1 MNVVVI
7 DGAQQPQQIG
17 RAPRPSSR
25 PPVLTHMTDNAAKN
39 TPQQPPTQSPVLF
52 KRLTPAEMAERRKQG
67 LCYNCDEP
75 YVRGHRCP
83 RLFYL
88 EVTDFVD
95 DEIKGDTDDDQEEQ
109 DPVVS
114 LHAITGIRRED
125 TMQLRV
131 VLNDQ
136 ELLALLDTRAQHI
149 TSSTARRHNSVGLLW
164 NPHQGAMSR
173 WKMET
178 QFSARE

>member
-1 MNVVVI
+1 
-7 DGAQQPQQIG
+7 
-17 RAPRPSSR
+17 
-25 PPVLTHMTDNAAKN
+25 
-39 TPQQPPTQSPVLF
+39 
-52 KRLTPAEMAERRKQG
+52 MAERRKQG

>member
-1 MNVVVI
+1 M
-7 DGAQQPQQIG
+7 
-17 RAPRPSSR
+17 S
-25 PPVLTHMTDNAAKN
+25 
-39 TPQQPPTQSPVLF
+39 
-52 KRLTPAEMAERRKQG
+52 ERRKQG

-88 EVTDFVD
+88 EVTDFAD

-131 VLNDQ
+131 VLNGQ
-136 ELLALLDTRAQHI
+136 ELLALLDTGSTHNFINCKATQQCGVTLEPTPGRHVKVANGDPVFCQGVTRRAAI
-149 TSSTARRHNSVGLLW
+149 DIN
-164 NPHQGAMSR
+164 
-173 WKMET
+173 KE
-178 QFSARE
+178 